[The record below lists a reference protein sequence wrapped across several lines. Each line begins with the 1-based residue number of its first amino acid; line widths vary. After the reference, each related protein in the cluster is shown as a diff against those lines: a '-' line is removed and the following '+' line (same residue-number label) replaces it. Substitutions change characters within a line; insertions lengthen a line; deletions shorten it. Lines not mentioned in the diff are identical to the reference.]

1 MLPYNEYVANKKVL
15 TSYDGGDMVN
25 SDVLSYRQIPEKI
38 MVLIRP
44 QYKVNNPFHSNN
56 LCFPLSKLE
65 ITFNNVAGLLSS
77 HNQNDLYVMSR
88 RNGSQQ
94 TWNEFI
100 GVCKDH
106 NNNDIRSL
114 GSIIVIDPVRDLG
127 LTDFLTSGSL
137 GQFSFQCSAT
147 YTNIL
152 NHVNAPQT
160 AAAPSS
166 FNDAELV
173 VIAINAGI
181 VITDKGVSSAMS
193 GLLTK
198 TAVLE
203 AKSSGKA
210 SVDYEQIEEMAG
222 GNYAKIG
229 STVLSGLMGK
239 YRPEILKAK
248 YQTGKDMASKQGVN
262 SQMIQD
268 KLTKY
273 L

>member
-1 MLPYNEYVANKKVL
+1 MTAV
-15 TSYDGGDMVN
+15 DGGDIVQSN
-25 SDVLSYRQIPEKI
+25 VLSFRQIPEKI

-44 QYKVNNPFHSNN
+44 QYKANNPFHSNN

-100 GVCKDH
+100 GVGRDH
-106 NNNDIRSL
+106 KNNDIRSL

-137 GQFSFQCSAT
+137 GQFSFSCDAT

-152 NHVNAPQT
+152 NHTNATQT
-160 AAAPSS
+160 AAAPAS

-173 VIAINAGI
+173 IIATNAGI
-181 VITDKGVSSAMS
+181 LITDKGSSSTMS

-203 AKSSGKA
+203 AKASGKS

-222 GNYAKIG
+222 GNYGKTG

-239 YRPEILKAK
+239 YKPSVLQAK
-248 YQTGKDMASKQGVN
+248 YQTGKDMASKQVN
-262 SQMIQD
+262 VQMIQD